1 MESTH
6 SQVVKSNGV
15 NNYPLQYFVP
25 NNQSHA
31 PHERLQHV
39 LRPRI
44 DIRLDYENLHITL
57 KKDLEWKPDA
67 QALIKAVKEGV
78 KHLGVIVRI
87 VAYADWDKLSLADR
101 KIYPKWHQR
110 SWQRDL
116 AAMGVETRYL
126 VNEENKN
133 VVDLQMT
140 NDLRDLLERRLDAPD
155 AADLIIL
162 GTNDSDFSGVL
173 EAARRRRRKVVLLA
187 VKGQLS
193 QHLQDIVDANDVYYI
208 DQGLHL
214 HQIPNKANSLK

>member
-1 MESTH
+1 MESTN
-6 SQVVKSNGV
+6 SQVVKGNGV
-15 NNYPLQYFVP
+15 NNYPLQYSAP
-25 NNQSHA
+25 NNQLHF
-31 PHERLQHV
+31 PQEGLHQDLK
-39 LRPRI
+39 PRI
-44 DIRLDYENLHITL
+44 DVRLDYENLHITL

-78 KHLGVIVRI
+78 KHLGEIVRI

-133 VVDLQMT
+133 VVDIQMT
-140 NDLRDLLERRLDAPD
+140 NDIRDLLERRLDAPD

-173 EAARRRRRKVVLLA
+173 EAAKRRRRKVVLLA

-214 HQIPNKANSLK
+214 HQIRNHASSKK